1 MQDAFGIVLVVVVVL
16 ALYLGAVDVALSK
29 VVEVIL
35 K

>member
-1 MQDAFGIVLVVVVVL
+1 VVLVVVVVL
-16 ALYLGAVDVALSK
+16 ALYLGAVDVGLSK